1 MNVASRTHIGNVRP
15 TNQDSLLILP
25 GLNGLFGVADG
36 MGGHK
41 GGDVASNM
49 ATLMLSRVLDG
60 AKPDEALLRGG
71 IEEVNQMIFQEQ
83 LHNPELY
90 GMGTTLTVLWEDTDR
105 LLLGHVG
112 DSRAYRLHNGEIT
125 QVSQDHSLVAELLR
139 EGAITPEEAQH
150 HPYRNVI
157 TRALG
162 SAEIVDV
169 DVTALERVRGDRYLI
184 CSDGL
189 TAYVA
194 PAEMRAILLRTP
206 LEEAADMLLQL
217 ALDGGGRDNIS
228 LVLAE
233 VGA

>member
-25 GLNGLFGVADG
+25 GLYGLFGVADG

-41 GGDVASNM
+41 GGDGASNM

-83 LHNPELY
+83 LRNPELS

-162 SAEIVDV
+162 SAETVDV

>member
-25 GLNGLFGVADG
+25 GLYGLFGVADG

-83 LHNPELY
+83 LRNPELS

-112 DSRAYRLHNGEIT
+112 DSRAYVINAKGIRQIT
-125 QVSQDHSLVAELLR
+125 RDHSVVQMMVDRGEL
-139 EGAITPEEAQH
+139 TPETAKH
-150 HPYRNVI
+150 YPGKNLI
-157 TRALG
+157 TRAVGTEMTVL
-162 SAEIVDV
+162 VDIFRQE
-169 DVTALERVRGDRYLI
+169 LNRGDFLLL
-184 CSDGL
+184 CTDGL
-189 TAYVA
+189 SNLLDDQ
-194 PAEMRAILLRTP
+194 EILFEVVHGVNKERCCQR
-206 LEEAADMLLQL
+206 LLDI
-217 ALDGGGRDNIS
+217 AVSRGASDNVTCVLVS
-228 LVLAE
+228 L
-233 VGA
+233 

>member
-15 TNQDSLLILP
+15 TNQDSLLIQP
-25 GLNGLFGVADG
+25 GLYGLFGVADG
-36 MGGHK
+36 MGGHQ

-49 ATLMLSRVLDG
+49 ATLMLARVLDG

-71 IEEVNQMIFQEQ
+71 IEEVNLLIFQEQ
-83 LHNPELY
+83 LRNPALS
-90 GMGTTLTVLWEDTDR
+90 GMGTTLTVLWEDADR

-112 DSRAYRLHNGEIT
+112 DSRAYRLHGGVIQQIT
-125 QVSQDHSLVAELLR
+125 QDHSLVGELLR
-139 EGAITPEEAQH
+139 QGAITPEEALH

-162 SAEIVDV
+162 SAETIEADV
-169 DVTALERVRGDRYLI
+169 SQVERVRGDRYLI

-189 TAYVA
+189 TAYVG
-194 PAEMRAILLRTP
+194 PDEMRAILLRTP